1 MSFQYT
7 YDANGKPVGV
17 FVPIA
22 EWNKITGE
30 SQKKKYTRRSVTAK
44 EKILRGIEK
53 GIKQVDSIEKGK
65 LKSLSLKQLM
75 DAL

>member
-17 FVPIA
+17 FVPIT
-22 EWNKITGE
+22 EWNRLTRE
-30 SQKKKYTRRSVTAK
+30 TKKRRVPQASSK

-53 GIKQVDSIEKGK
+53 GLKQVKSIEKGK
-65 LKSLSLKQLM
+65 PKSVSLKQLM